1 MYLRRKIEP
10 EVLEMAAQY
19 PVLTITGPRQ
29 SGKTTLVKHLFGHLP
44 YYNFESPDTR
54 AIVESDPRSF
64 FKQNQNGAILDEVQ
78 HIPQL
83 LSYLQEIVDEYRD
96 SVKFILTGSNQF
108 SLLDSVTQSLAGR
121 TAIIK
126 LLPFSIHEIGDS
138 ANSTS
143 DSIMLRGFYPG
154 VYAHNLTPYKA
165 YRNYYETYIERD
177 LHSLIKVKDLSQ
189 FRRFVRICAG
199 RAGNLVNFSSIAG
212 ETGISVATVKAWINI
227 LEASY
232 IVFMLQ
238 PFSYNVSKRFI
249 KSPKIYF
256 YDVGLLS
263 YLLGIEN
270 TNQLNRDPLRGA
282 IFENMVVVELMKMRF
297 NKGLDSN
304 LFFYRDSNHSE
315 VDIVRQLGHHLQ
327 PVEIKSSATFH
338 PDFLKQFTHFKKTFP
353 DRTVNPLLVYDGEFE
368 QVVRNV
374 SLVNF
379 RNLKNLD

>member
-1 MYLRRKIEP
+1 MYLRREIEA

-44 YYNFESPDTR
+44 YYSFESPDTR
-54 AIVESDPRSF
+54 AMVESDPRSF
-64 FKQNQNGAILDEVQ
+64 LKQNQKGAILDEIQ
-78 HIPQL
+78 HLPQL
-83 LSYLQEIVDEYRD
+83 LSYLQEVIDEYRD

-126 LLPFSIHEIGDS
+126 LLPFSISEIGDS
-138 ANSTS
+138 ANSTT
-143 DSIMLRGFYPG
+143 DSIMLRGYYPG

-189 FRRFVRICAG
+189 FQRFVRICAG
-199 RAGNLVNFSSIAG
+199 RAGNLVNLSAIAG
-212 ETGISVATVKAWINI
+212 ETGITVATVKAWINI

-232 IVFMLQ
+232 IIFMLQ
-238 PFSYNVSKRFI
+238 PFSDNVSKRFI

-282 IFENMVVVELMKMRF
+282 IFENMVVVEFMKMRF

-315 VDIVRQLGHHLQ
+315 VDIVRRLGHQLQ
-327 PVEIKSSATFH
+327 PVEVKSSATFH
-338 PDFLKQFTHFKKTFP
+338 PDFLKQFTYFKKTFP
-353 DRTVNPLLVYDGEFE
+353 DRAVNPLLIYDGDFE
-368 QVVRNV
+368 QVVRDVN
-374 SLVNF
+374 LVNF